1 MKKCFNKF
9 FCITLLLTSINAL
22 GSERDAALIKDME
35 SLSDSLPF
43 KDAGRPPLTR
53 RLADLYFQHAIDSD
67 KNLILHGKGNPN
79 EVARLREKAF
89 KLYSEALDGE
99 KGVYPAAS
107 GELKIRI
114 QFQQARLERMSGKT
128 LGALKTF
135 QMISESKEI
144 GEELR
149 RESLL
154 TVAEIQDELGK
165 WRESAEAYEK
175 ALPLCQGA
183 EAISYINY
191 RLAWSYFRNNQVERA
206 QSEIAKALFDAK
218 GNPKDQVIADYIQFL
233 AATPSTDGQ
242 TQLQVIEPLAQK
254 INKPTLVDELGEAFF
269 AIGNRKAGVTVFAY
283 VNRIRPNAFYASR
296 LAEEY
301 YGFRLWDELSSTLNS
316 LATLKVEGL
325 EDKKREAVDKILRRL
340 VVQLDG
346 ERKSNKGQYSAEVL
360 KSIDIYLAAFP
371 NSDVVYKM
379 REGWLAAQSEDSKKI
394 DRLALWITSETKTEK
409 IQVYRQERAA
419 LALKLKNYPVIQEE
433 ALALEASL
441 SDKSKKR
448 EWSYIRAKAFFD
460 EGNDAQALSLFQ
472 QIADPSSFDRPDKW
486 AIQAQHLSLELFNR
500 QKDYKSLANQ
510 ASLWTSNKVVKG
522 AAAGEVAV
530 MEKAQNEALFE
541 EAASLG
547 ESPIALEKFLSFCK
561 SGLYPEK
568 SCANA
573 KVLSIKLKDQL
584 ALITVLEIQKDESTL
599 AVEYERMGRFAQ
611 AAKLQEKTLKAA
623 STEMDYL
630 KIALLYQL
638 AEAQNDRTRILKELS
653 AKLVKNKKMNPELES
668 ILKTTFQGAGF
679 SPSEMLRLPWSAD
692 TKLALSAYY
701 VDQGFEDAQAKKLVL
716 NSKVETGAAWVAN
729 VISSLKVFDQKQRAI
744 KFYGANSRTLFQR
757 RMNAIG
763 VFATKTKAIL
773 PQASEPVRAY
783 LLQELAQAYIDLD
796 QEIMQTPVPEGLE
809 AEQLAQVQAALET
822 LAQPL
827 RQEAEAFT
835 KLKAEQLAVAGAE
848 WSEVV
853 AQGSE
858 VIIEK
863 MKIKPQ
869 VLAQSEY
876 DKMKVQS
883 ALKSLETNPSDKS
896 ALETL
901 KSEFDRAGN
910 LAAKAYFTDRL
921 AEMEQL

>member
-1 MKKCFNKF
+1 MKKSFNKLI
-9 FCITLLLTSINAL
+9 CLTLLLTSLSATS
-22 GSERDAALIKDME
+22 SERDAALIKDME
-35 SLSDSLPF
+35 SLRDSLPF

-53 RLADLYFQHAIDSD
+53 RLADLYFQHAIDAD

-99 KGVYPAAS
+99 KGIYPIAA

-114 QFQQARLERMSGKT
+114 QFQQARLERMNGKT

-135 QMISESKEI
+135 QMITDSKEI
-144 GEELR
+144 SLELR
-149 RESLL
+149 REALL

-183 EAISYINY
+183 EAISYVHY

-206 QSEIAKALFDAK
+206 QNEIAKALFDAK

-242 TQLQVIEPLAQK
+242 TQLQMIEPLAQK
-254 INKPTLVDELGEAFF
+254 INQATLIDELGEAFF

-283 VNRIRPNAFYASR
+283 VNRIRPNAFYTSR

-301 YGFRLWDELSSTLNS
+301 YGFRLWDELSLTLSN
-316 LATLKVEGL
+316 LATLSINDL
-325 EDKKREAVDKILRRL
+325 EEKKRDAVDKILRRL

-346 ERKSNKGQYSAEVL
+346 ERKSNKGQYSEEVL

-371 NSDVVYKM
+371 NSDVVDKM
-379 REGWLAAQSEDSKKI
+379 REGWLAAQTDDTQRI
-394 DRLALWITSETKTEK
+394 DRLAQWIATETKAEK

-419 LALKLKNYPVIQEE
+419 LALKLKNYPVIQDE
-433 ALALEASL
+433 ALALETSI

-448 EWSYIRAKAFFD
+448 EWGYIRAKAFFD
-460 EGNDAQALSLFQ
+460 EGNDAQALTLFQ
-472 QIADPSSFDRPDKW
+472 QIADPSSFEKPDKW

-510 ASLWTSNKVVKG
+510 AALWTNNKVVKG
-522 AAAGEVAV
+522 AAASEVAV
-530 MEKAQNEALFE
+530 MQKAQDEALFE

-547 ESPIALEKFLSFCK
+547 ESPLALEKFLSFCQ

-573 KVLSIKLKDQL
+573 KVLAIQLKDQL
-584 ALITVLEIQKDESTL
+584 ALITVLEIQKDEPAL
-599 AVEYERMGRFAQ
+599 AVEYERMGRFSQ
-611 AAKLQEKTLKAA
+611 AAKLQEKSLKVS
-623 STEMDYL
+623 STDMDYL

-638 AEAQNDRTRILKELS
+638 AEAQNERLRILKDLA
-653 AKLVKNKKMNPELES
+653 AKLVKNKKVNPELES
-668 ILKTTFQGAGF
+668 ILKNTFQTSGF
-679 SPSEMLRLPWSAD
+679 SPSEMLRIPWSAE

-701 VDQGFEDAQAKKLVL
+701 VDQGFDDAQAKKLVL

-729 VISSLKVFDQKQRAI
+729 VIASLKGFDQKQRAI
-744 KFYGANSRTLFQR
+744 KFYGSNSRALFQR

-763 VFATKTKAIL
+763 LFATKTKTIL
-773 PQASEPVRAY
+773 SQASEPVRAY
-783 LLQELAQAYIDLD
+783 LLQELARAYNELD
-796 QEIMQTPVPEGLE
+796 EEIMQTPLPEGLE
-809 AEQLAQVQAALET
+809 AEQITQVQAALES

-827 RQEAEAFT
+827 RQEAEVFT
-835 KLKAEQLAVAGAE
+835 KLKDEQLAVAGAE
-848 WSEVV
+848 WSDIV
-853 AQGSE
+853 AQGS
-858 VIIEK
+858 VAILEK
-863 MKIKPQ
+863 IKIKPQ
-869 VLAQSEY
+869 ILAQTEY
-876 DKMKVQS
+876 DKNKVQS
-883 ALKSLETNPSDKS
+883 ALKSLETNPADKR

-901 KSEFDRAGN
+901 KSEFDSAGN